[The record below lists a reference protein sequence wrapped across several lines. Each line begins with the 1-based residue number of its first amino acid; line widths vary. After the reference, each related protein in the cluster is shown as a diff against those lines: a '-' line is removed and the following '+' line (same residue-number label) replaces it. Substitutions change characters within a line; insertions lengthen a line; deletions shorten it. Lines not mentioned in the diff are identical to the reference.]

1 MPLLERSRQWLGLPE
16 PAGRSPRSAR
26 QGSFWSR
33 HVWPPTIFGIVIVVL
48 LASVLI
54 GFVGGYVY
62 TQSSAGKVELQDPAG
77 PVRPEN
83 ANPVPTA
90 APTAGPTTTKLEVLS
105 VEALGKKVEPSV
117 WRVTTMDE
125 AGKPVEVSAMVAG
138 SYGGETFLLTSFAA
152 VRAATKS
159 PGPEIILHNGG
170 SQTAATLWTWQ
181 EDRDLAL
188 LVMPRPAP
196 PLPWVGDNPVPK
208 AGDKV
213 FVAAEG
219 SPLAQGRIR
228 SISSTGIEHDIPIDS
243 LRQGGALVN
252 DKGEVLGMTS
262 SEYNPGGVGTDLIF
276 IAIPIRNAC
285 EQVLSCSTSNPAGPS
300 PTPNTTTP

>member
-138 SYGGETFLLTSFAA
+138 SY
-152 VRAATKS
+152 RR
-159 PGPEIILHNGG
+159 
-170 SQTAATLWTWQ
+170 
-181 EDRDLAL
+181 RDLPAD
-188 LVMPRPAP
+188 LVR
-196 PLPWVGDNPVPK
+196 G
-208 AGDKV
+208 G
-213 FVAAEG
+213 
-219 SPLAQGRIR
+219 QGRHQESR
-228 SISSTGIEHDIPIDS
+228 ARDHPPQRGQPDRCHALD
-243 LRQGGALVN
+243 LAGG
-252 DKGEVLGMTS
+252 
-262 SEYNPGGVGTDLIF
+262 P
-276 IAIPIRNAC
+276 
-285 EQVLSCSTSNPAGPS
+285 
-300 PTPNTTTP
+300 